1 MRISDFLCGEEIG
14 ELFFAKCPFCGG
26 QMVCTEDKFV
36 CYGCNKSG
44 TLVDFLAEK
53 NNVSRTTASWQLN
66 REDYRDLIKAL
77 EMAEEYYMKRL
88 SQNNSYVA
96 KRGIPQSTI
105 QRFGIGWADGTL
117 MQYLHSQGVDDITAQ
132 RAGLVRPDGRE
143 YFYNR
148 LMFPIKNSKNRT
160 IGFGGRITR
169 TNSNAPKYLNSP
181 ENRLF
186 KKKEVLFGIQN
197 INANRPLYIVEGYMD
212 AISLQSKGVNAVA
225 VLGTAVGKGHAY
237 LLRSLGIKDIILSL
251 DADEAGTSNAIK
263 GLGVLSEFFNLGVL
277 CCYNGC
283 KDPDEFINRYGA
295 KEFYELPVMP
305 KNEFLI
311 KMGSDPVDIL

>member
-1 MRISDFLCGEEIG
+1 MTINDFLHGEEING
-14 ELFFAKCPFCGG
+14 LLFAKCPFCGG
-26 QMVCTEDKFV
+26 QMICTEDKFV

-53 NNVSRTTASWQLN
+53 NRVSRAMASWQLS
-66 REDYRDLIKAL
+66 REDYGDLMKVL
-77 EMAEEYYMKRL
+77 EMAESYYMRQL
-88 SQNNSYVA
+88 SPNNSYVA
-96 KRGIPQSTI
+96 KRGITQSTI

-117 MQYLHSQGVDDITAQ
+117 MKYLHSQGVDDVTAQ

-148 LMFPIKNSKNRT
+148 LVFPIKNSSGRT
-160 IGFGGRITR
+160 VGFGGRITK

-197 INANRPLYIVEGYMD
+197 INVNKPIYIVEGYMD

-225 VLGTAVGKGHAY
+225 VLGTAIGKGHAY

-251 DADEAGTSNAIK
+251 DADEAGTSNAVK
-263 GLGVLSEFFNLGVL
+263 GLSVLSELFDVKVL
-277 CCYNGC
+277 NNYKDC
-283 KDPDEFINRYGA
+283 KDPDEFINRYSA
-295 KEFYELPVMP
+295 KEFYELPLMP
-305 KNEFLI
+305 KNEFLV